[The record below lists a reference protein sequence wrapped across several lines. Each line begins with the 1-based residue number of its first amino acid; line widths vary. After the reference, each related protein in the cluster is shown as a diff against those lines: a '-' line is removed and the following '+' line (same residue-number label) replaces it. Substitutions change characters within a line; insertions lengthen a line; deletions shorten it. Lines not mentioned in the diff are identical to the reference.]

1 MAVRSGEDRRVGG
14 QPEKLLTL
22 EEAARRL
29 QVPADDVEA
38 MIRQGK
44 LASFRLGGSLVRV
57 RLREVEAMA
66 KPRQEVS
73 PRMPIRTARA
83 RGKPPTAW
91 ERVIDFFYFNDFYIV
106 VLVLLLTLLAI
117 IFTL

>member
-1 MAVRSGEDRRVGG
+1 MAVRSSEDRRVGG

-29 QVPADDVEA
+29 NLPADDVEA

-44 LASFRLGGSLVRV
+44 LASFRLGGSLLRV
-57 RLREVEAMA
+57 RLRDIEAIHGGGFSRPA
-66 KPRQEVS
+66 VRPRS
-73 PRMPIRTARA
+73 RSAP
-83 RGKPPTAW
+83 W

-117 IFTL
+117 ILTL